1 MVQVLNFYVTKIR
14 VIKTGLQ
21 LAKTVKL
28 CNNAVQRATQS
39 SFVIL
44 PFVATALFQGKSYLF
59 YWSTI
64 YRSIKRVLNPTL
76 DFINTHLQ
84 QQDQV
89 PSILC
94 RFLVNRSSLLGYL
107 CA

>member
-1 MVQVLNFYVTKIR
+1 MVQVLKFYVTKIR

-44 PFVATALFQGKSYLF
+44 LFVATALFQVSFG
-59 YWSTI
+59 
-64 YRSIKRVLNPTL
+64 
-76 DFINTHLQ
+76 
-84 QQDQV
+84 V
-89 PSILC
+89 PFTVALKEC
-94 RFLVNRSSLLGYL
+94 
-107 CA
+107 